1 MCDAAGT
8 AVVTFSAST
17 LGLYRVHVFGGRARD
32 LLPDCPVALTVVP
45 GVVDVEKVALS
56 VLPPAVCADQTTLV
70 AAAAGKKDRKSPASK
85 MIEVEAGAQLQ
96 VALQARD
103 TAGNSGT
110 WGGVDLT
117 TVHAE
122 VLGQEDGGEYVAVG
136 LTAVL
141 EDDQKT
147 LQLSA
152 KVLKAGSY
160 LLSVSIEGRVPAS
173 FPRALQVCDS
183 PLSNTLRS
191 PPCTFPSRHRSGRD
205 ACMSNGMHDVGWCTT
220 MADWHGTGWVPA

>member
-1 MCDAAGT
+1 MTLQLGRRNKHTPDPGD
-8 AVVTFSAST
+8 SHDST
-17 LGLYRVHVFGGRARD
+17 HRCV
-32 LLPDCPVALTVVP
+32 
-45 GVVDVEKVALS
+45 
-56 VLPPAVCADQTTLV
+56 Q
-70 AAAAGKKDRKSPASK
+70 
-85 MIEVEAGAQLQ
+85 VEAGAQLQ

-122 VLGQEDGGEYVAVG
+122 VLGQDDGGEYVAVG
-136 LTAVL
+136 LSATL
-141 EDDQKT
+141 EDDQRT

-152 KVLKAGSY
+152 QVLKAGSY

-183 PLSNTLRS
+183 LNCPPLQRASFPRIVQGWLHACRRGCVACS
-191 PPCTFPSRHRSGRD
+191 DAGGVHDGWRLPCVRRF
-205 ACMSNGMHDVGWCTT
+205 
-220 MADWHGTGWVPA
+220 